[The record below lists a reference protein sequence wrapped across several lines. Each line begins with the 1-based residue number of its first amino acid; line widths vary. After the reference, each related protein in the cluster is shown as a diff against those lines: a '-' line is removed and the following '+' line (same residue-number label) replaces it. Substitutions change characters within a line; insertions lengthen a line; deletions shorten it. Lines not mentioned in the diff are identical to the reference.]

1 MVPMLTV
8 LVVLALV
15 LAVIGLLDLAAAKF
29 GVDSRV
35 CSNDPRAPRGELSL

>member
-1 MVPMLTV
+1 MFSVI
-8 LVVLALV
+8 VVLALV
-15 LAVIGLLDLAAAKF
+15 LAVVALIDLAAAKF